1 MNKLK
6 ISVLTSTYN
15 RGNLLKKLYNS
26 LIQNSNY
33 NVDVQ
38 WLIIDDGSKDDTKNI
53 VKDFKDENK
62 IEIKYFYQENQ
73 GKMLAINKLVKEANG
88 DLIIECD
95 SDDYFTEDAFD
106 IIKNEYQK
114 CDKSDIYA
122 LCFLKYDQNGNNMGN
137 LFKNEKT
144 TMFDL
149 YFKEGENGEKALV
162 FFTDVRKKYKHELE
176 HNEKFV
182 TEARMYH
189 KMDVKYKMI
198 CINKPIMICEYQ
210 KDGYSKNIIKQF
222 KNNPYGYYKYFQEI
236 LEKDMKGVKFSKRL
250 YVIKHYILF
259 GKLINAKKS
268 LNKIMSTKNKILYC
282 LLYVPGRIK
291 TKMKFDVKKI

>member
-1 MNKLK
+1 MK

-114 CDKSDIYA
+114 YFTRSISKTEYPHSQPS
-122 LCFLKYDQNGNNMGN
+122 KYLHIG
-137 LFKNEKT
+137 
-144 TMFDL
+144 
-149 YFKEGENGEKALV
+149 
-162 FFTDVRKKYKHELE
+162 
-176 HNEKFV
+176 
-182 TEARMYH
+182 
-189 KMDVKYKMI
+189 I
-198 CINKPIMICEYQ
+198 
-210 KDGYSKNIIKQF
+210 
-222 KNNPYGYYKYFQEI
+222 
-236 LEKDMKGVKFSKRL
+236 
-250 YVIKHYILF
+250 
-259 GKLINAKKS
+259 
-268 LNKIMSTKNKILYC
+268 
-282 LLYVPGRIK
+282 
-291 TKMKFDVKKI
+291 